1 MADNDDRRNTEIN
14 EPILEEHGDV
24 RRRFAEL
31 WNERTSGE
39 AGAVDLATAWQPVA
53 SMLEDHASAQ
63 DERADAVLPREGQD
77 DTPEEAVDS
86 RPVEDERGVSRDFPE
101 HSDETPLSRPE
112 AH

>member
-1 MADNDDRRNTEIN
+1 MADNDERGESEIN

-31 WNERTSGE
+31 WNDR
-39 AGAVDLATAWQPVA
+39 AAAWQPVA

-63 DERADAVLPREGQD
+63 DENADAVLPMEGHD
-77 DTPEEAVDS
+77 DTPEETVDS
-86 RPVEDERGVSRDFPE
+86 RQAEAEGGVSRDFPE
-101 HSDETPLSRPE
+101 HSHETPLSRPE